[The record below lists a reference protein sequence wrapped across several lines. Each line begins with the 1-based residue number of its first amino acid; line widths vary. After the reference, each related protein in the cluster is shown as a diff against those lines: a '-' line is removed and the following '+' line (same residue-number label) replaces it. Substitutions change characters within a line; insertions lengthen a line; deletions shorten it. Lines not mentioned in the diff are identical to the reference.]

1 MNLFEQGRVALI
13 TGGARGIGYACA
25 RSLALEGVKVALV
38 DINGDRVRESAENLT
53 NETGTA
59 AIGIAA
65 DISSETDV
73 ARMVKEA
80 TGEFGKIDL
89 FLNSAAIL
97 ADKTFLESTPAEWD
111 RMLKICL
118 YGPMLCLHA
127 ILPGMIERGYG
138 RVVCMASDSAR
149 VGQARLSYYA
159 ASKAGVIALCKS
171 VAQEVGKSGVTL
183 NVVSPGATNTELR
196 QDREASLRQS
206 MGEEKYQRRVNT
218 VLRMYPVG
226 RIGEPDDSASMIT
239 FLLSDKAGWVTG
251 QVVSV
256 NGGFLMM

>member
-1 MNLFEQGRVALI
+1 MQLFEEGRVALI

-25 RSLALEGVKVALV
+25 RNLAREGVKVALV
-38 DINGDRVRESAENLT
+38 DINGDLVRASAKKLAE
-53 NETGTA
+53 ETGQES
-59 AIGIAA
+59 IGIAA
-65 DISSETDV
+65 DISSEADV
-73 ARMVKEA
+73 ARMVQEA
-80 TGEFGKIDL
+80 TGAFGKIDL

-97 ADKTFLESTPAEWD
+97 ADKTFLESNPAEWD

-127 ILPGMIERGYG
+127 ILPGMIERKYG

-159 ASKAGVIALCKS
+159 AAKGGVIALCKS
-171 VAQEVGKSGVTL
+171 IAQEVGRSGVTL

-196 QDREASLRQS
+196 QEREASLRAS
-206 MGEEKYQRRVNT
+206 MGEEKYQKRVNT
-218 VLRMYPVG
+218 VLRMYPTG

-239 FLLSDKAGWVTG
+239 FLLSDKASWVTG

-256 NGGFLMM
+256 NGGYLMM